1 MSFLA
6 FLVSGAWIPDFD
18 SLLVELLGFHIAPN
32 KKFPAF
38 RNLDSLTWR
47 KEKKKVYILPAI
59 SAGPRNHSTTGIA
72 HADVPAI
79 VSEEPVI

>member
-18 SLLVELLGFHIAPN
+18 SLPVELLGFHIAPT

-38 RNLDSLTWR
+38 RIWIPLLGEKR
-47 KEKKKVYILPAI
+47 KRKSILPAI
-59 SAGPRNHSTTGIA
+59 SAGPRNHPTTGIA